1 LRNSSASRFGSA
13 EGDRG
18 RAMLI
23 KDILVH
29 VDVSPEFDP
38 RLHLAIQLARRFDA
52 YVTGVLVLPPI
63 DVLALAD
70 SGPVAVE
77 LASYLA
83 ALQDEAAEAEQRF
96 LVTLRRHGL
105 HGAWRADRGSATE
118 SLTRFARSADL
129 VVLRQRD
136 PRRAVEL
143 LYPEDVILACGR
155 PVLVVPYAGRF
166 DRVGESVLVGWN
178 ASREATL
185 ALHEGLPLMAASD
198 SVTLLSAKLRGANDD
213 MPIAELTRHLAKHGL
228 HARTELIEARDADV
242 AEAMNAHA
250 ATLGADLIV
259 MGAYGHSR
267 LRETILGGTTQAM
280 LRHMTVPTLMAH

>member
-1 LRNSSASRFGSA
+1 MA
-13 EGDRG
+13 
-18 RAMLI
+18 I

-29 VDVSPEFDP
+29 VDASPAFDP
-38 RLHLAIQLARRFDA
+38 RLHLAIGLARRFDA

-70 SGPVAVE
+70 SGPVVAE

-83 ALQDEAAEAEQRF
+83 ALGDEAAAAEQRF
-96 LVTLRRHGL
+96 LMTVRRHGL
-105 HGAWRADRGSATE
+105 HGEWRTERDSAAQ
-118 SLTRFARSADL
+118 SLTRFAQTADL

-166 DRVGESVLVGWN
+166 DRVGETVLVGWN

-185 ALHEGLPLMAASD
+185 ALHEGLPLIAASH
-198 SVTLLSAKLRGANDD
+198 SVTLLSARARGEDQ
-213 MPIAELTRHLAKHGL
+213 PLSTAELIEHLGKHGL
-228 HARTELIEARDADV
+228 HARMDLIEARDRDI

-280 LRHMTVPTLMAH
+280 LQHMTVPTLMVH

>member
-1 LRNSSASRFGSA
+1 
-13 EGDRG
+13 
-18 RAMLI
+18 MLI

-29 VDVSPEFDP
+29 VEVSPAFDP

-83 ALQDEAAEAEQRF
+83 ALQDEVAEAEQHF
-96 LVTLRRHGL
+96 LMTLRRHGL
-105 HGAWRADRGSATE
+105 HGEWRTDRGSAAQ
-118 SLTRFARSADL
+118 SLTRFAQTADL
-129 VVLRQRD
+129 VILRQRD

-143 LYPEDVILACGR
+143 LYPEDVVLACGR
-155 PVLVVPYAGRF
+155 PVLLVPYAGRF
-166 DRVGESVLVGWN
+166 DRVGETVLVGWN
-178 ASREATL
+178 ASREATR
-185 ALHEGLPLMAASD
+185 ALHEALPLMAASD

-213 MPIAELTRHLAKHGL
+213 MPIAELTPHLAKHGL

-242 AEAMNAHA
+242 AEAINAHA